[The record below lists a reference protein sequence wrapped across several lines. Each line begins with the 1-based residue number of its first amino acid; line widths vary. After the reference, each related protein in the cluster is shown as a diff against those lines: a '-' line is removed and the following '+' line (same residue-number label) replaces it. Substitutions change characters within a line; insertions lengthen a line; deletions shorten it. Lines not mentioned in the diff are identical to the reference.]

1 MRIRSAATVAALV
14 VVGVVLVA
22 AAVGGT
28 RALGRLELEY
38 RPLFAM
44 PGVPLEVVLLI
55 AAALCIPVLLV
66 GRLLRRLRRDQGAEP
81 RWEWLRRLVSLA
93 VVLAAVV
100 ALRALMGRQDPEG
113 SSNND
118 GNLDLAAGGA
128 DVLGWSGWV
137 FALALGLT
145 IAAAAILVWRAR
157 TARHDAPATET
168 PADDVR
174 DALAAGRAALDDP
187 TGDPRAAVVACYAAM
202 EASLAAAGSGR
213 RPAESP
219 EELLARAVAEER
231 LPAEPGRRLTRLFLA
246 ARYSSGAVTADDVTA
261 GRDALQSIDA
271 GVRS

>member
-14 VVGVVLVA
+14 VVGAVLVA

-38 RPLFAM
+38 RPLLST
-44 PGVPLEVVLLI
+44 PGVPLEVVLLV

-66 GRLLRRLRRDQGAEP
+66 GRLLHRRRRDRRAEA

-100 ALRALMGRQDPEG
+100 ALRALLGRQDPEG
-113 SSNND
+113 SSDND
-118 GNLDLAAGGA
+118 GGLDPAAGGA

-157 TARHDAPATET
+157 AARHDAPAPET
-168 PADDVR
+168 PVDDVR
-174 DALAAGRAALDDP
+174 DVIAAGRAALDDP
-187 TGDPRAAVVACYAAM
+187 IGDPRAAVVACYAAM

-219 EELLARAVAEER
+219 EELLARAVAEKR

-246 ARYSSGAVTADDVTA
+246 ARYSSAAVTADDVIA

-271 GVRS
+271 GVRP